1 MKRGIKTLLLLG
13 LFGPLVANAAS
24 VTLDCPSTI
33 KAGSDVTCS
42 IKLTSE
48 EVVDG
53 FEAKIN
59 ASSGLTYKGY
69 IKTKGWSGT
78 SSSSAFLVFGYV
90 DENDTPIG
98 VKGKNIVLGTY
109 TYTVGSAATGD
120 LTLSISDIVVSDKNG
135 EQLSSNP
142 TAADII
148 RVASTVNTLSSLSI
162 NGATIDFSSDVTT
175 YNVTIDAATATIS
188 ATATDSYAKVIGTGN
203 KNLNYGSNKFDIV
216 VTSES
221 GDKKTYTINVTRP
234 DNRST
239 DNTLKEL
246 KLNNGTINFKSGTT
260 TYNVTID
267 ASETIISATAND
279 VKAKITGTGNKT
291 IKYGT
296 NKFEVVVTAENGS
309 TKTYTINVTRPDN
322 RSSNNNLS
330 SLTLSTGKITFDK
343 NKTNYEISV
352 KNEITE
358 ITINGKV
365 EDDKSKVEG
374 FGTKTLQVGENTFI
388 IKVTAENESIK
399 EYKIVVIRNKEEV
412 VTVNNNI
419 KSLSIEG
426 HSIEFNP
433 ETKNYTIKTDKSLLN
448 INVELENPTSRYEI
462 IGNKDLEDGSII
474 QIVVTDKDGN
484 NNIYSITVEKI
495 ALEDVHDTNY
505 IPIIMVSI
513 LGILI
518 VANIYLFV
526 MQLRRNKK

>member
-1 MKRGIKTLLLLG
+1 MKRGIKTLLLVG
-13 LFGPLVANAAS
+13 LFSPLVVNAAS
-24 VTLDCPSTI
+24 VTLDCPSTA
-33 KAGSDVTCS
+33 KAGTDVTCS
-42 IKLTSE
+42 IKLNSNE
-48 EVVDG
+48 KVAG
-53 FEAKIN
+53 FEANIS
-59 ASSGLTYKGY
+59 ASSGLTYKSYTRGD
-69 IKTKGWSGT
+69 GWSGT
-78 SSSSAFLVFGYV
+78 SSSSTFLVYGNEV
-90 DENDTPIG
+90 SGE
-98 VKGKNIVLGTY
+98 GKVLGTY
-109 TYTVGSAATGD
+109 TYTVGSSASGN
-120 LTLSISDIVVSDKNG
+120 LTVSLSNITVSDTNG
-135 EQLSSNP
+135 DSLSSNP

-162 NGATIDFSSDVTT
+162 SGATIDFSSNVTT
-175 YNVTIDAATATIS
+175 YNVTLDAATATIN
-188 ATATDSYAKVIGTGN
+188 ATASDSYAKVSGTGT
-203 KNLNYGSNKFDIV
+203 KTLKYGANKFDIV

-260 TYNVTID
+260 TYNVTVD
-267 ASETIISATAND
+267 SDTTIISATAND
-279 VKAKITGTGNKT
+279 SKAKISGVGTKKLN
-291 IKYGT
+291 YGI
-296 NKFEVVVTAENGS
+296 NKFEIIVTAENGS

-322 RSSNNNLS
+322 RGSNNNLS
-330 SLTLSTGKITFDK
+330 SLTLSTGRITFDK

-352 KNEITE
+352 KNEVTE

-388 IKVTAENESIK
+388 IKVIAENESIK

-412 VTVNNNI
+412 ATINNNI

-433 ETKNYTIKTDKSLLN
+433 ETKNYTIKTDKSSLN
-448 INVELENPTSRYEI
+448 INVELENPSSRYEI
-462 IGNKDLEDGSII
+462 TGNKDLEDGSII
-474 QIVVTDKDGN
+474 QIIVTDKDGN

-495 ALEDVHDTNY
+495 ALEEVQDTNY

-518 VANIYLFV
+518 VANVYLFV
-526 MQLRRNKK
+526 MQLRRNKNSV